1 MKVEDYDD
9 DLPIN
14 NLKGGGKTKINN
26 KLITKKTKLLVRYL
40 KKSTNPQFFT
50 FTKTNGI

>member
-14 NLKGGGKTKINN
+14 NLKGGVKTKINN
-26 KLITKKTKLLVRYL
+26 KKKNKSKTINIIYTSKHVRIQME
-40 KKSTNPQFFT
+40 KMD
-50 FTKTNGI
+50 KT